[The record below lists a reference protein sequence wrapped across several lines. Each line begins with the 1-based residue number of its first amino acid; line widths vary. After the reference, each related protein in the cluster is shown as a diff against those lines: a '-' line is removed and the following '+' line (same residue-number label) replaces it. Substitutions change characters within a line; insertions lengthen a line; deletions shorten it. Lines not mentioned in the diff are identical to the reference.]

1 MTRTQ
6 RIDQPNAV
14 QRIRQRGIE
23 RQPLF
28 EGADDYSLFLQTL
41 REVADRYGWEVLSY
55 CLVPNRVD
63 LLVRTTRPTL
73 SLGMRRLKGAY
84 ARRFNLAHGY
94 TGPAFA
100 GRFESEKI
108 EAQDEQQAAFA
119 AIALDPVRS
128 GLCREPEHWRWSAH
142 TELLGDGG
150 PVTATHSG
158 ALEVFGP
165 RAATARRRYAALVA
179 RYALAAE

>member
-1 MTRTQ
+1 MTRPQ

-28 EGADDYSLFLQTL
+28 EGADDYSLFLRTL
-41 REVADRYGWEVLSY
+41 HEVTDRYGWEVLSY

-100 GRFESEKI
+100 GRFESEVV
-108 EAQDEQQAAFA
+108 ETHDEQQAAFA
-119 AIALDPVRS
+119 AIALNPVRS

-142 TELLGDGG
+142 RELLGDGE
-150 PVTATHSG
+150 PTTAMHPR
-158 ALEVFGP
+158 ALEAFGP
-165 RAATARRRYAALVA
+165 RTAAARRRYAALVA
-179 RYALAAE
+179 NYALVAE